1 MTSIADFNRIDD
13 CDKISADC
21 IDAEIRFEQ
30 TDDTT
35 VCLYTSWGDHCIDFS
50 EIVKNAE
57 TCTTLYLS
65 PEENPNCLVYEP
77 ECGDNICITGDE
89 LSRIISMTKLKDVDQ
104 GTAPVSGDVYI
115 YNGTTNKFEPFN
127 LTNYITNNNIAMTN
141 LSNQIQQIL
150 NKLTP
155 PADAPANVSLCWGN
169 INEYSDPEVVVSEG
183 SGTITTLNKNH
194 GLYTHELN
202 TNRYG
207 DEVVG

>member
-35 VCLYTSWGDHCIDFS
+35 VCLYTSWGDYCIDFT

-104 GTAPVSGDVYI
+104 ETAPANGDVYV

-127 LTNYITNNNIAMTN
+127 LTNYITNNNTAITN
-141 LSNQIQQIL
+141 LGNRIQQIL
-150 NKLTP
+150 SKLTP

>member
-35 VCLYTSWGDHCIDFS
+35 VCLYTSWGDFCIDFT

-104 GTAPVSGDVYI
+104 ETAPANGDVYI

-127 LTNYITNNNIAMTN
+127 LTNYINNNDIAITN
-141 LSNQIQQIL
+141 LGNQIQQIL